1 MKKFIL
7 ISLLLISF
15 LLIVAITL
23 LIIIQPPRVT
33 TTEHGPVNQ
42 LATKN
47 SRKTKTE
54 RGAIF
59 DRNHDRLAGNYPIYA
74 VYAKPREIDNPEQ
87 IAAQLA
93 KILNQ
98 DQQQLLT
105 GLKAVKGYLWL
116 ARNVTGQTVDQI
128 KKLNAK
134 GIHFK
139 ESMKRYYPHSRSA
152 AHLIGFSKENQGL
165 DGLESSF
172 DSLLRGEPQTM
183 TSLPMVDFGEAE
195 QLGSKGAHLI
205 TTLDLSVQKRIEQQL
220 ARLIETTDA
229 ESGSAVVINPE
240 NGAIIALA
248 NLPSYDPNT
257 FWNFD
262 QGSRRNRAVTDTILN
277 GPLPPRI
284 YTARQGRKEETR
296 TVRLPSGRELAV
308 VSPVLRKQ
316 VISFKKTK
324 KGWERLSFFRDL
336 MERSDSSLLAFAELP
351 GRKSIET
358 LSAAGVDSSSATAV
372 QLLVVLA
379 SMLNK
384 GELVTPH
391 LLSSVRDRASHRSF
405 ARKPNNEQRFILSW
419 EESASLIKQF
429 KQISVSG
436 PRGSRF
442 IETALSSHLI
452 RKNILD
458 TEEEYD
464 REPFGPEINQVVTI
478 GSAADILMLISLDKA
493 HLPASVASGRQESV
507 VLTHS
512 RRLLPQLLNI
522 INSKDRT
529 VTEEFWQAS
538 WNSPQ
543 EHIPEAAE
551 RNRASS
557 TTTEEDFYIMPDVT
571 DKSLRG
577 GLQILQDLHLR
588 ITITGSGRI
597 INQQPAA
604 GAAVREGE
612 NCVLELQSDN

>member
-7 ISLLLISF
+7 ISLLVILF
-15 LLIVAITL
+15 LLIISVTLFIT
-23 LIIIQPPRVT
+23 IQPPRVT
-33 TTEHGPVNQ
+33 TTEHGPANQ
-42 LATKN
+42 PATKN
-47 SRKTKTE
+47 SSKTKPE

-59 DRNHDRLAGNYPIYA
+59 DRNHNRLAGNYPIYA

-98 DQQQLLT
+98 DRQQLLT
-105 GLKAVKGYLWL
+105 GLKAVRGYLWL
-116 ARNVTGQTVDQI
+116 AQDVAGQTVDQI
-128 KKLNAK
+128 KNLDAK

-139 ESMKRYYPHSRSA
+139 ESMKRYYPHKTSA

-165 DGLESSF
+165 DGLESRF
-172 DSLLRGEPQTM
+172 DSLLRGEPQNTA
-183 TSLPMVDFGEAE
+183 SLPMVDFGVAE
-195 QLGSKGAHLI
+195 QLGSNGAHLV
-205 TTLDLSVQKRIEQQL
+205 TTLDLSVQKRIEQKLAQL
-220 ARLIETTDA
+220 IDITDA

-240 NGAIIALA
+240 DGAIIAMA

-262 QGSRRNRAVTDTILN
+262 QDSRRNRAVTDTILN
-277 GPLPPRI
+277 GPLSPQI
-284 YTARQGRKEETR
+284 YTANQDHSGEIKTM
-296 TVRLPSGRELAV
+296 RLPSGRELTV
-308 VSPVLRKQ
+308 VSPILRKQ

-324 KGWERLSFFRDL
+324 KGSERLTFFRDL
-336 MERSDSSLLAFAELP
+336 MEMSNCSLLTFAELP
-351 GRKSIET
+351 GQKSIKALPAT
-358 LSAAGVDSSSATAV
+358 SDDSPSATAV
-372 QLLVVLA
+372 QLLVALA
-379 SMLNK
+379 SLLKK

-405 ARKPNNEQRFILSW
+405 ARKPNSEQRFILSP
-419 EESASLIKQF
+419 EESASLTKQF
-429 KQISVSG
+429 KEISVPG

-452 RKNILD
+452 RKNIQD

-464 REPFGPEINQVVTI
+464 REPFGPERNQVVTI
-478 GSAADILMLISLDKA
+478 GSAPGILMLISLDKA
-493 HLPASVASGRQESV
+493 LLPASVASGRQESV

-522 INSKDRT
+522 INRKDRT
-529 VTEEFWQAS
+529 VTEEFWQTS

-543 EHIPEAAE
+543 EHVPETAE

-571 DKSLRG
+571 GKSLRG
-577 GLQILQDLHLR
+577 GLQILQDLHLL

-612 NCVLELQSDN
+612 NCVLELRSDN